1 MKTSKMSK
9 YGKLTVL
16 PRNLIP
22 AKFNPLKVLLHIKNI
37 KYIFTKPTCICGIID
52 RDPERESQ

>member
-1 MKTSKMSK
+1 MQIFHIREIAK
-9 YGKLTVL
+9 YM
-16 PRNLIP
+16 
-22 AKFNPLKVLLHIKNI
+22 LLHIKNI